1 VKRFA
6 LIIKQDMLIVCGM
19 QFEPARY
26 TSAVR
31 NHLSQNVATYALR
44 LTVTLRIL
52 NCQYKSLAK
61 KKITSSQIRHVS
73 VIGVSAKSI
82 NV

>member
-26 TSAVR
+26 TSPVR

-61 KKITSSQIRHVS
+61 KKNFISDSSRFCDWCFCKIH
-73 VIGVSAKSI
+73 
-82 NV
+82 